1 MTELEEYYNKF
12 NEEKRLNSRHGQVEF
27 RVSMKYIQEYLQE
40 CEKAGRTKS
49 QIKLLD
55 IGAGTGRYSVAIA
68 NEGYDVTA
76 VELVKHNLGLLKAK
90 NSSVKAMQGN
100 ALRLKKL
107 EDEQFDVTLLF
118 GPMYHLFSEED
129 RLKALSEAKRV
140 TKTGG
145 VILVAY
151 VMNEYGV
158 LTYAFKEKHVMECVE
173 QKRFTEDFHTISEPK
188 DLYDYV
194 RLEDIDALNEK
205 AGLERIKILSPDGP
219 ANYMRPFL
227 NQLSDEEFE
236 VFVQYQM
243 ATCERPELI
252 GAGAHTV
259 DILRKGEK

>member
-1 MTELEEYYNKF
+1 
-12 NEEKRLNSRHGQVEF
+12 
-27 RVSMKYIQEYLQE
+27 
-40 CEKAGRTKS
+40 
-49 QIKLLD
+49 
-55 IGAGTGRYSVAIA
+55 
-68 NEGYDVTA
+68 
-76 VELVKHNLGLLKAK
+76 
-90 NSSVKAMQGN
+90 MQGN

-140 TKTGG
+140 TKKGG
-145 VILVAY
+145 IILVAY

-173 QKRFTEDFHTISEPK
+173 QKRFTEDFHTVSEPK

-194 RLEDIDALNEK
+194 RIEDIDALNEK

-243 ATCERPELI
+243 ATCERQDLV

-259 DILRKGEK
+259 DILRK

>member
-1 MTELEEYYNKF
+1 
-12 NEEKRLNSRHGQVEF
+12 
-27 RVSMKYIQEYLQE
+27 
-40 CEKAGRTKS
+40 
-49 QIKLLD
+49 
-55 IGAGTGRYSVAIA
+55 
-68 NEGYDVTA
+68 
-76 VELVKHNLGLLKAK
+76 
-90 NSSVKAMQGN
+90 
-100 ALRLKKL
+100 
-107 EDEQFDVTLLF
+107 
-118 GPMYHLFSEED
+118 
-129 RLKALSEAKRV
+129 
-140 TKTGG
+140 
-145 VILVAY
+145 
-151 VMNEYGV
+151 
-158 LTYAFKEKHVMECVE
+158 MECVE

-205 AGLERIKILSPDGP
+205 AGLERIRILSPDGP